1 MSAPAGL
8 REIVTEGAAGALER
22 PRRLRRAEVQER
34 LLSIASPFLLL
45 VVWELLVRV
54 RLLDYRFFPAPSA
67 IARTFVDLVLSGEIF
82 LHLKV
87 SLARILVGFALGAVP
102 ALLLGMVMGLSF
114 VIRAVLKPV
123 VAATYPIP
131 KIAVLPLVMLIF
143 GLGEASKYVIVGI
156 GVFFLVLIN
165 TMAGVMNI
173 ERIYLDVAKNFN
185 ASRRDLYLTVALPGA
200 LPLIFAGFRLGL
212 GIALILIVAAEFV
225 GAKTGIGFLI
235 WQSWQTF
242 EVETMYVGL
251 VVISLLGYLSSLL
264 LDELERWCI
273 PWKGRSA

>member
-1 MSAPAGL
+1 M

-22 PRRLRRAEVQER
+22 PRRLGRPEIRER
-34 LLSIASPFLLL
+34 LLSLASPLLLL
-45 VVWELLVRV
+45 VLWELLVRV
-54 RLLDYRFFPAPSA
+54 HLLDYRFFPAPSS
-67 IARTFVDLVLSGEIF
+67 IARTFAGLILSGEIF

-87 SLARILVGFALGAVP
+87 SLARIVIGFALGAAP

-251 VVISLLGYLSSLL
+251 VVISILGYLSSLL